1 MPTSTLVHLASQPR
15 LGSFWGSMA
24 ACQGHLMTPAVMLLC
39 QKTARMRGFLG
50 VKGPPSSL
58 RGWPHENEG
67 SGKEV
72 NNHIHVENGV
82 SWPHPSFLNRN
93 LELKRTSLMP
103 ESSGS
108 RKAYWEA
115 PGRCMACSRCPTG
128 LRGIC
133 VAMPN
138 GWSSALGVPVKTFL
152 DAMRPSLGKEWNPFC
167 N

>member
-1 MPTSTLVHLASQPR
+1 M
-15 LGSFWGSMA
+15 
-24 ACQGHLMTPAVMLLC
+24 
-39 QKTARMRGFLG
+39 RM
-50 VKGPPSSL
+50 K
-58 RGWPHENEG
+58 E

-72 NNHIHVENGV
+72 NNHIHVEHGV

-128 LRGIC
+128 LGGIC
-133 VAMPN
+133 VATPN
-138 GWSSALGVPVKTFL
+138 GWSSEFGVLVKTFL
-152 DAMRPSLGKEWNPFC
+152 DATIPWKRMESVLQLKAILGGRPGGSAG
-167 N
+167 